1 MIARLWHG
9 RTRAK
14 HADAYLDLLQR
25 TGLPDYKATPGN
37 LGAWVLRRVEGDV
50 CHFYT
55 LTYWDRPESIA
66 AFAGEDISVARY
78 YAEDKDYLLEFEP
91 TVAHFDVYG

>member
-9 RTRAK
+9 RTRAE

-37 LGAWVLRRVEGDV
+37 LGAWVLRRIEGDV

-55 LTYWDRPESIA
+55 LTHWDRRESIA
-66 AFAGEDISVARY
+66 AFAGADIEVARY
-78 YAEDKDYLLEFEP
+78 YPEDRDYLLEFEP